1 MLLPVLAFALTTEL
15 SMFGRCRK
23 FPGNLYH
30 SLIFRFS
37 NPKTTATRSCCCSCA
52 EHAGGEGEDAGQ
64 DMGRSPRGGPGCG
77 SISTQCVGARG
88 GDHRGAATRAAAG
101 AGWRAASSAGTRR
114 VNRAGDEGGH
124 GRPVA
129 GSAQEAGHTG
139 ARPPAQVPPRPHAFA
154 PAPRA
159 HAVNAGSCMTTSAT
173 DAGRAAQRAQVP
185 ALGPLDHRLRKMRRA
200 TPAALVLRQVQ
211 LRQARGRHPEHGRG
225 RAPQRPR
232 GLQVRAARAAC
243 LATGTRGGG
252 GGGGGGRG
260 GGVAART
267 EDEASSACNLNI

>member
-1 MLLPVLAFALTTEL
+1 MLLR
-15 SMFGRCRK
+15 G
-23 FPGNLYH
+23 
-30 SLIFRFS
+30 
-37 NPKTTATRSCCCSCA
+37 
-52 EHAGGEGEDAGQ
+52 EHAGWEGEDAGQ
-64 DMGRSPRGGPGCG
+64 DVGRSPRGGPGCR
-77 SISTQCVGARG
+77 SISAQCVGARG

-101 AGWRAASSAGTRR
+101 AGCGAASSAGPWQ
-114 VNRAGDEGGH
+114 VNRAGDERGH

-159 HAVNAGSCMTTSAT
+159 HAVNARSCMTTSAT

-232 GLQVRAARAAC
+232 GLQVELQVRAARAAC

-252 GGGGGGRG
+252 GGGGRGGGEG